1 MNRQYS
7 IALTKNFRKTYHC
20 ENTRTL
26 FKRYGD
32 LMGQLLYS
40 ALDSQ
45 TLMGSR
51 SKTFII
57 QRGVETVKHCF
68 KIIFMYTKDIDTTF
82 YHCKKAYCYY
92 VEFMGQISDNS
103 HSYLQLNSKD
113 AALFVYKKTLF
124 EMNSDFKKTF
134 TLDTAEKEYL
144 GLVSGLI
151 EVYHEMLLFL
161 FLGTVDQKGWGTE
174 SARFALE
181 KADLIIGKILKAKC
195 AIADKIR
202 LTNLLSLFG
211 TVMRNHSPT
220 PAEYCGLCET
230 FANKIRRKKLPYS
243 ALEAK
248 LYNSECKKILTS
260 HTHLRFVNWLYIY

>member
-7 IALTKNFRKTYHC
+7 IALTKNFRKAYRY
-20 ENTRTL
+20 ESTRTL
-26 FKRYGD
+26 FKRYSD

-40 ALDSQ
+40 ALDSP
-45 TLMGSR
+45 TLIGSR

-57 QRGVETVKHCF
+57 RRGAETVKHCF
-68 KIIFMYTKDIDTTF
+68 KIIFMYTKDIDITF

-92 VEFMGQISDNS
+92 IEFMGQISDNS

-134 TLDTAEKEYL
+134 TLDLAETEYL
-144 GLVSGLI
+144 ELVSGLI

-161 FLGTVDQKGWGTE
+161 FLGTANQKGWGNE
-174 SARFALE
+174 SAHFALE
-181 KADLIIGKILKAKC
+181 KSDLIIGKILKAKC
-195 AIADKIR
+195 TIADKVH

-211 TVMRNHSPT
+211 AVMRNHLPS

-230 FANKIRRKKLPYS
+230 FANKIRRKKLSYG

-248 LYNSECKKILTS
+248 LYNSECKKTLTS
-260 HTHLRFVNWLYIY
+260 HTHLRFVNWLYIH